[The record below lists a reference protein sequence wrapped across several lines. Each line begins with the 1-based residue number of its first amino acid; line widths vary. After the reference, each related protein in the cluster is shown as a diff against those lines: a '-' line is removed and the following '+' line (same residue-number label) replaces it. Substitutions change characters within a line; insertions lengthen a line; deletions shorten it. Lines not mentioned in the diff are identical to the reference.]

1 MLPVIRFS
9 AGGVADGKI
18 RVDHSLSQSEGAFVP
33 EGDLVSI
40 QNHVDDR
47 LRFGPDQV
55 AGGTFMDPLLRK
67 QGILVIGG
75 RCPLGQLRGQRGKI
89 GSEKRL
95 VSGILQISLY
105 SLFSGLAFP
114 GKIRVK
120 KGTSGLEGS

>member
-18 RVDHSLSQSEGAFVP
+18 RVDHSFSQSEGAFIP
-33 EGDLVSI
+33 ERNLVSI

-89 GSEKRL
+89 GSEKRW
-95 VSGILQISLY
+95 
-105 SLFSGLAFP
+105 
-114 GKIRVK
+114 
-120 KGTSGLEGS
+120 